1 MDVSPQPPMLPSKPR
16 RRWPLFPLGLLALLV
31 GGAVTFFG
39 VLSMGMV
46 GLALDTAD
54 GNGEFF
60 ALRRNH
66 PQEYRAKM
74 HEATR
79 LKWETRLITFGGVAL
94 GSAGLALMVMAPT
107 KRAPKAER
115 PDEAPSPTGG
125 T

>member
-1 MDVSPQPPMLPSKPR
+1 MTRHIVARTGDIPSGGNKV
-16 RRWPLFPLGLLALLV
+16 V
-31 GGAVTFFG
+31 GIEGRDIVVFH
-39 VLSMGMV
+39 L
-46 GLALDTAD
+46 
-54 GNGEFF
+54 NGEFF